1 MCDPMQG
8 KPDLESLFKDLEH
21 PNPHIQTR
29 AYLAMVEYWPE
40 ESKPR
45 LLDLLDEPNVSVRR
59 AAVRGLG
66 AFGDDVIDAIAEKF
80 KESRD
85 GTVRASC
92 VKAYAQIA
100 SNFPE
105 DSFKESGMKTLREA
119 LRDESPVVS
128 QSAVMAL
135 GQVGMQALED
145 LIGIL
150 NGSNI
155 AHIQSAAMALAEI
168 DSPKALRALEQKL
181 KENNAD
187 ELVKEM
193 VQSSIER
200 AKSN

>member
-1 MCDPMQG
+1 MCDLMQD
-8 KPDLESLFKDLEH
+8 KPNLDSLFQDLEH

-29 AYLAMVEYWPE
+29 AYLDMVEYWPK
-40 ESKPR
+40 ESIPR
-45 LLDLLDEPNVSVRR
+45 LLNLLDEPNVSVRR

-66 AFGDDVIDAIAEKF
+66 AFGNAVIDAIAEKF
-80 KESRD
+80 NESCD

-105 DSFKESGMKTLREA
+105 DRFKETGMTTLRAA

-135 GQVGMQALED
+135 GQVGLQALED
-145 LIGIL
+145 LIAVV

-155 AHIQSAAMALAEI
+155 AHIQSAVMALAEI
-168 DSPKALRALEQKL
+168 DSPKALEALEQKL
-181 KENNAD
+181 VDENTD
-187 ELVKEM
+187 GLVKEM
-193 VQSSIER
+193 VLSSLER
-200 AKSN
+200 AKST